1 MNPTNILLRLPPRGN
16 LRLDLEPYSSLAQWS
31 TPTIVADADARP
43 RTRPRDAL
51 LDSRRPSATAR
62 SPHEMGQ
69 GDDLASFLEEA
80 SLSAYQPQLV
90 ALGVAAPADIA
101 DVDGVQHTRTTL
113 NPKP

>member
-1 MNPTNILLRLPPRGN
+1 
-16 LRLDLEPYSSLAQWS
+16 
-31 TPTIVADADARP
+31 
-43 RTRPRDAL
+43 
-51 LDSRRPSATAR
+51 
-62 SPHEMGQ
+62 MGQ

-113 NPKP
+113 NPKPTLTRDRESLASWCPPPPLSFSPT

>member
-1 MNPTNILLRLPPRGN
+1 
-16 LRLDLEPYSSLAQWS
+16 
-31 TPTIVADADARP
+31 
-43 RTRPRDAL
+43 
-51 LDSRRPSATAR
+51 
-62 SPHEMGQ
+62 MGQ